1 MEVFYITLAL
11 FVSEIAIM
19 TIAVCF
25 YKKTKLQMGLILGL
39 LLCIILTEVYLNG
52 YSVRSD
58 EFEKEYKVFKETKDK
73 TLAVFNEDEPIN
85 IDILN
90 AYTEA
95 KAADEKLRK
104 LKEEIDLGD
113 TFNAPKSVIEDIK
126 NETYI
131 LDDLADSG
139 TEETSETKVADEH

>member
-1 MEVFYITLAL
+1 MSMEVFYMILVAV
-11 FVSEIAIM
+11 VSVVGIM

-25 YKKTKLQMGLILGL
+25 YKKTKLKIGLILGL
-39 LLCIILTEVYLNG
+39 LLCVVLTGVYLNG
-52 YSVRSD
+52 YFVRSD
-58 EFEKEYKVFKETKDK
+58 EFEKEYEVFKETKDK
-73 TLAVFNEDEPIN
+73 TLAVFNEDEPIDR
-85 IDILN
+85 DILN

-113 TFNAPKSVIEDIK
+113 TFNAPKSVIEEIK

-131 LDDLADSG
+131 LDDLATKEISK
-139 TEETSETKVADEH
+139 TKVADEF